1 MRFFNGRY
9 FISLRW
15 KLVAGVLVL
24 LTSVGLV
31 LGVFTYKQLINQ
43 QSYLLGNQQQRL
55 AQNLTTSMRLAID
68 RASLAALQLSSLL
81 GKPHSNL
88 VEAQAPSRVV
98 THEELNE
105 LWPDLQLFWDLNS
118 LSIINK
124 EGRVDVHAGASL
136 SGDDYVWFTSS
147 LDVLEP
153 SYRFHCRDIC
163 TLQVLIPTILNGQ
176 MHYILLESGLT
187 DILNRFRINDEF
199 ELAVLG
205 PEQTSLSAA
214 FNVSPYW
221 NRKLYSLSN
230 RTESESVLR
239 EATKQWTWSELA
251 KGDGVYDINN
261 QPWALWVFPFE
272 HNDKNSPVLLVL
284 SNISNWHALLY
295 QFQQNLLGTLLFAVL
310 LCGGLIMVLVWSPV
324 RRLGQHAQMLPL
336 LAEHKFDELRQALP
350 KKGRGLIDEVDL
362 VNIATHRL
370 ADRLQGLEGE
380 VDSYTKE
387 LERLAMLD
395 TLTGLPNRAMLLHE
409 LNKAVACV
417 GRIHNQIAIM
427 FLDLDE
433 FKRINDTLGHS
444 IGDDLLKIVAAR
456 LGNSVRAMDTV
467 FRQGGDEFIILLRGM
482 KNNQDVRKV
491 IHKIF
496 ASLQQPIV
504 LGKSRLTVTTSIGV
518 VFCKSQN
525 VNSEELIKQAELAM
539 YQAKE
544 GGKSNYRVFTQEML
558 QQANNRLMVEQDI
571 GLAVEEHQLSLF
583 LQPIVALPDGKLKGF
598 EALIR
603 WFHPERGLIMPGNF
617 IPDIEQSDAIIDVG
631 NYVLAQ
637 GVAMLERFRREG
649 YEDIYLAVNLSA
661 RHYLASGLTKYIK
674 ILLEQHGVPPACLLL
689 EVTEE
694 SVIQEL
700 DKALVVMRELKDLG
714 VRIAIDDFGTGY
726 SSLSYLK
733 QLPFDVLKIDRCF
746 TSGVLEG
753 GVDTHIVTT
762 VIDLAHNMDRTVVAE
777 GVETQEQNAFLARA
791 GCELAQG
798 YYYAKP
804 QHEEKVF
811 ELLSQMGD
819 DNIWPKDVE
828 LISPARKLGS

>member
-1 MRFFNGRY
+1 MKLAKGRF

-15 KLVAGVLVL
+15 KLVVGVVL
-24 LTSVGLV
+24 LLSSIGLI
-31 LGVFTYKQLINQ
+31 LGAFTYNQLIDQ
-43 QSYLLGNQQQRL
+43 QRHLLGNQQQRL
-55 AQNLTTSMRLAID
+55 AQNLTTSIRLAID

-81 GKPHSNL
+81 EKSTNSANENVIPDNDSTY
-88 VEAQAPSRVV
+88 QR
-98 THEELNE
+98 LNE
-105 LWPDLQLFWDLNS
+105 LWPDLQLFWDLHS
-118 LSIINK
+118 ITIINPS
-124 EGRVDVHAGASL
+124 GQVDVHVGAAL
-136 SGDDYVWFTSS
+136 TENDYAWFTQS
-147 LDVLEP
+147 LDVQEP
-153 SYRFHCRDIC
+153 SYRFHCANTC
-163 TLQVLIPTILNGQ
+163 HLQVLVPTILFGQ
-176 MHYILLESGLT
+176 MRYMLLESGLT

-199 ELAVLG
+199 ELAILG
-205 PEQTSLSAA
+205 PAQASNAISDFKTQ
-214 FNVSPYW
+214 YW
-221 NRKLYSLSN
+221 QRYLYSLSN
-230 RTESESVLR
+230 RLQTQSVL
-239 EATKQWTWSELA
+239 EDAAKQWPWQDLV
-251 KGDGVYDINN
+251 KGDGVYSINS
-261 QPWALWVFPFE
+261 QPWALWIFPFE
-272 HNDKNSPVLLVL
+272 QDEDASPVLLVL

-295 QFQQNLLGTLLFAVL
+295 QFQQNLLGTLLFALL
-310 LCGGLIMVLVWSPV
+310 LCSGLIMSMVWSPV
-324 RRLGQHAQMLPL
+324 RRLGQHANMLPL
-336 LAEHKFDELRQALP
+336 LAEHKFEELRQALP
-350 KKGRGLIDEVDL
+350 KKGKGVIDEVDL
-362 VNIATHRL
+362 VNQATHRL
-370 ADRLQGLEGE
+370 ADRLEGLEEE

-409 LNKAVACV
+409 LNKAIACV

-444 IGDDLLKIVAAR
+444 TGDELLKIVAAR

-482 KNNQDVRKV
+482 KNHQDVRKV

-496 ASLQQPIV
+496 ASLQQPVV
-504 LGKSRLTVTTSIGV
+504 LGKSRLTITTSIGV

-525 VNSEELIKQAELAM
+525 VNAEEIIKQAELAM

-544 GGKSNYRVFTQEML
+544 GGKSNYRVFTQDMM
-558 QQANNRLMVEQDI
+558 QQATNRLMVEQDI
-571 GLAVEEHQLSLF
+571 GRAVEDHQLSLF
-583 LQPIVALPDGKLKGF
+583 LQPIVALPHGELKGF

-631 NYVLAQ
+631 NYVLAH
-637 GVAMLERFRREG
+637 GVAILERLRKEG
-649 YEDIYLAVNLSA
+649 YQDIYLAVNLSA
-661 RHYLASGLTKYIK
+661 RHYLASGLTSYIK
-674 ILLEQHGVPPACLLL
+674 TLLQQHAVPPACLLL

-700 DKALVVMRELKDLG
+700 DKALVVMRQLKDLG

-746 TSGVLEG
+746 TSGVLDG

-762 VIDLAHNMDRTVVAE
+762 VIDLAHNMERTVVAE
-777 GVETQEQNAFLARA
+777 GVETQEQTKFLARA

-811 ELLSQMGD
+811 EILTKMEA
-819 DNIWPKDVE
+819 DNVWPKDE
-828 LISPARKLGS
+828 PILSPVRQLGS

>member
-1 MRFFNGRY
+1 MLLSKGRF
-9 FISLRW
+9 FISLKW
-15 KLVAGVLVL
+15 KLVVGVLIL

-31 LGVFTYKQLINQ
+31 LGAFTYKQLTNQ
-43 QSYLLGNQQQRL
+43 QSYLLSNQQQRL
-55 AQNLTTSMRLAID
+55 AQNLTTSIRLAID

-81 GKPHSNL
+81 SKSSESSTQKPIPDSTSIHRDLSL
-88 VEAQAPSRVV
+88 
-98 THEELNE
+98 

-118 LSIINK
+118 ISIIDSHGDIK
-124 EGRVDVHAGASL
+124 VHLGSEL
-136 SGDDYVWFTSS
+136 GSDDYVWFANS

-153 SYRFHCRDIC
+153 SYRFRCQKIC
-163 TLQVLIPTILNGQ
+163 SLQVFIPTILYGK
-176 MHYILLESGLT
+176 MHYVVLESGLT
-187 DILNRFRINDEF
+187 DILNRFRINEEF

-205 PEQTSLSAA
+205 PER
-214 FNVSPYW
+214 FNIDFPSVQDAYW
-221 NRKLYSLSN
+221 NRQLYSLSN
-230 RTESESVLR
+230 RRQNESVLR
-239 EATKQWTWSELA
+239 EAAQEWSWVELV
-251 KGDGVYDINN
+251 KGDGIYTINK
-261 QPWALWVFPFE
+261 QPWALWMFPFE
-272 HNDKNSPVLLVL
+272 FNSQRSPVLLVMA
-284 SNISNWHALLY
+284 NISNWQALLT
-295 QFQQNLLGTLLFAVL
+295 QFQQNLLGTLLFALL
-310 LCGGLIMVLVWSPV
+310 LCGGLLMAMVWSPV
-324 RRLGQHAQMLPL
+324 RRLGQHAKMLPL
-336 LAEHKFDELRQALP
+336 LAEHQFEPLRQALP
-350 KKGRGLIDEVDL
+350 KKVRGLIDEVDL

-409 LNKAVACV
+409 LNKAIACV

-444 IGDDLLKIVAAR
+444 TGDELLKIIAAR

-496 ASLQQPIV
+496 ASLQQPVV
-504 LGKSRLTVTTSIGV
+504 LGKSRLTITTSIGV

-525 VNSEELIKQAELAM
+525 VDSEEIIKQAELAM

-544 GGKSNYRVFTQEML
+544 GGKSNYRVFTQDMM

-583 LQPIVALPDGKLKGF
+583 LQPIVALPEGRLKGF

-631 NYVLAQ
+631 NYVLTQ
-637 GVAMLERFRREG
+637 GVAMLERFRVEG
-649 YEDIYLAVNLSA
+649 YDDIYLAVNLSA
-661 RHYLASGLTKYIK
+661 RHYLASGLTSYIK
-674 ILLEQHGVPPACLLL
+674 ILLEKHNVPPACLLL

-700 DKALVVMRELKDLG
+700 DKALVVMRELKELG

-762 VIDLAHNMDRTVVAE
+762 VIDLAHNMERTVVAE

-804 QHEEKVF
+804 QHEEKIF
-811 ELLSQMGD
+811 ELLSLMGD
-819 DNIWPKDVE
+819 DKVWPKDAV
-828 LISPARKLGS
+828 LAPPVRKLGS